1 MIKKQKNETVKVMD
15 SVEATISKME
25 RFNPYQSGH
34 GEIVS
39 PKYKKK
45 GRQSQKDKKALWE
58 F

>member
-1 MIKKQKNETVKVMD
+1 MKKTEKIKVID
-15 SVEATISKME
+15 SIDATISRME

-34 GEIVS
+34 GVVVS
-39 PKYKKK
+39 SKYKKK